1 MTTTARN
8 NFLARVSSVTT
19 DSTTTKVN
27 LLTLTTPSAWTSLIT
42 KTSAVK
48 FAVGNTVY
56 AMANPVDIWL
66 SK

>member
-8 NFLARVSSVTT
+8 NFLATVSSVVQDATV
-19 DSTTTKVN
+19 TKVN
-27 LLTLTTPSAWTSLIT
+27 LLTTTTPSSWTSLIT

-56 AMANPVDIWL
+56 GMANPVDVWL
-66 SK
+66 AK